1 MKDNGEKNN
10 KKYKWKLENIIDSSL
25 TKEEIKEIVNKK
37 LANIIIEL
45 ELNPIS
51 TSCKMGCEND

>member
-1 MKDNGEKNN
+1 MKDNN

-51 TSCKMGCEND
+51 TSCKMDCEND

>member
-1 MKDNGEKNN
+1 MHIKDNN

-51 TSCKMGCEND
+51 TSSKMGCEND

>member
-1 MKDNGEKNN
+1 MKDNN

-45 ELNPIS
+45 ELNSIS

>member
-1 MKDNGEKNN
+1 MKDNDEKKN

-51 TSCKMGCEND
+51 TSGKMGCEND